1 MAVAGPGCLLLGLLL
16 LLSPGSSGA
25 WDPDLELLDLVEEV
39 PQNFYQL
46 LSVDQDAPAAEIKKA
61 YRRLSLI
68 LHPDKNKEPDAEER
82 FRQLVAVYEVLKD
95 EERRRRYDDILENG
109 LPDWRQ
115 PVFYYRRV
123 RKMSNTE
130 LGVFL
135 CIALTVGHYAVL
147 WSIYLEKQL
156 DDLLSR
162 KKREKKKKVTSR
174 TETDRDRAQE
184 RPHWQDLLPL
194 KISMWLYVSLKNLP
208 QTVQELKCFYEEQ
221 QMMKRR
227 LREEQ
232 EQQEQETQ
240 TRERKV
246 KVKKPKVEFPVYDP
260 TLDDGSS
267 LHDNHHPGNGLHG
280 YDAATSIEEIED
292 QMDDWLQQK
301 RPKKKVCDWSEE
313 DLSYLS
319 RLMVKFPGGTPGRWE
334 RIAHELNRSV
344 AEVTTKVK
352 QVKEQVIHSPS
363 GLVKLSELKA
373 PPPMTSLPADD
384 DITQREGVV
393 CEEEEEPPVR
403 RRGPAKV
410 KSRRQADF
418 DPNDLQEEE
427 EPRPSPAPSGS
438 TPSGSTPWTQNQQR
452 LLELA
457 LQQFPRG
464 TQERWTRIAAVVP
477 GRTKDECMARYKVLA
492 ELVQKRKQT
501 KTS

>member
-1 MAVAGPGCLLLGLLL
+1 MAVTVPRNALVGLLL
-16 LLSPGSSGA
+16 LLSPLGSGA

-46 LSVDQDAPAAEIKKA
+46 LSVDQDAPAADIKKA
-61 YRRLSLI
+61 YRRLSLV
-68 LHPDKNKEPDAEER
+68 LHPDKNKEQDAEEK

-95 EERRRRYDDILENG
+95 EERRKRYDDILEHG

-123 RKMSNTE
+123 RKMSNSE
-130 LGVFL
+130 LGLFL
-135 CIALTVGHYAVL
+135 FIILTIGHFAVL

-156 DDLLSR
+156 DELLSR
-162 KKREKKKKVTSR
+162 KRREKKKKPVVSR
-174 TETDRDRAQE
+174 ADTERAQE

-194 KISMWLYVSLKNLP
+194 KICMWLYVSLRNLP
-208 QTVQELKCFYEEQ
+208 QTVQEVKYFYEEQ
-221 QMMKRR
+221 QLMKRR
-227 LREEQ
+227 LQEEEQ
-232 EQQEQETQ
+232 QQQESQ
-240 TRERKV
+240 TKERKV

-260 TLDDGSS
+260 ALDYG
-267 LHDNHHPGNGLHG
+267 LHGNRPENGLHG
-280 YDAATSIEEIED
+280 YDAATSIEDIED
-292 QMDDWLQQK
+292 QMDDWLQEK
-301 RPKKKVCDWSEE
+301 RPKKKACDWSEE

-344 AEVTTKVK
+344 SEVTSKVK
-352 QVKEQVIHSPS
+352 QVKEHVTHSQS

-373 PPPMTSLPADD
+373 PPPVTSLPADD
-384 DITQREGVV
+384 DITRREGVA
-393 CEEEEEPPVR
+393 CAEGEEPAVKR
-403 RRGPAKV
+403 RSQA

-418 DPNDLQEEE
+418 DPDELEEE
-427 EPRPSPAPSGS
+427 EPQPSPAPSG
-438 TPSGSTPWTQNQQR
+438 PAPWTQNQQR

-477 GRTKDECMARYKVLA
+477 GRSKDECMARYKSLA
-492 ELVQKRKQT
+492 ELVQKRKQI

>member
-1 MAVAGPGCLLLGLLL
+1 MALPGARTLFLGLVL
-16 LLSPGSSGA
+16 LLSPIYSGA

-46 LSVDQDAPAAEIKKA
+46 LSVDQDAPAADIKKA
-61 YRRLSLI
+61 YRKLSLV
-68 LHPDKNKEPDAEER
+68 LHPDKNKEADAEEK

-95 EERRRRYDDILENG
+95 EERRKRYDDILENG

-123 RKMSNTE
+123 RKMSNSE

-135 CIALTVGHYAVL
+135 CIILTVGHFAVL

-156 DDLLSR
+156 DELLSR
-162 KKREKKKKVTSR
+162 KKREKKKKVVTSR
-174 TETDRDRAQE
+174 AETERAQE

-194 KISMWLYVSLKNLP
+194 KISIWLYVSLRNLP
-208 QTVQELKCFYEEQ
+208 QTVQEIKCFYEEQ

-227 LREEQ
+227 RQEEEQ
-232 EQQEQETQ
+232 QQLE

-260 TLDDGSS
+260 AVDDG
-267 LHDNHHPGNGLHG
+267 LHGNQTENGLHG
-280 YDAATSIEEIED
+280 YDPVTSIEDIED
-292 QMDDWLQQK
+292 QMDDWLQEK

-344 AEVTTKVK
+344 SEVTTKVK
-352 QVKEQVIHSPS
+352 QVKEHVTHSQS
-363 GLVKLSELKA
+363 GFVKMSELKA
-373 PPPMTSLPADD
+373 PPPVTSLPADD
-384 DITQREGVV
+384 DITQREGMVSMEGEV
-393 CEEEEEPPVR
+393 PLVKR
-403 RRGPAKV
+403 RNQAKT
-410 KSRRQADF
+410 KSRHQADF
-418 DPNDLQEEE
+418 DPDEQEEE
-427 EPRPSPAPSGS
+427 EPQPSPAHSG
-438 TPSGSTPWTQNQQR
+438 PAPWTQNQQR

-464 TQERWTRIAAVVP
+464 TQERWTRIATVVP
-477 GRTKDECMARYKVLA
+477 GRSKDECMARYKTLA